1 MEILKASLVDAE
13 QILALQKHAY
23 YSEAELNNDF
33 SIPPLTQTLEQ
44 LCAEFDVKE
53 ILKVVV
59 NGEIVG
65 SGQVKLDNGTA
76 FIGRIIVRPD
86 LWGQGIGSR
95 ILQALESVFPKA
107 KRFELFTGAQSVK
120 NIALYKNR
128 GYIEYKEAHLGKTK
142 IIFLE
147 KFTSSPQ
154 LVA

>member
-13 QILALQKHAY
+13 QILALQKQAY

-44 LCAEFDVKE
+44 LRAEFDVKE
-53 ILKVVV
+53 ILKVVI
-59 NGEIVG
+59 NGELVG

-86 LWGQGIGSR
+86 WWGNGIGSR
-95 ILQALESVFPKA
+95 ILQALESVFSHA
-107 KRFELFTGAQSVK
+107 ERFELFTGAKSAK
-120 NIALYKNR
+120 NISLYKKR
-128 GYIEYKEAHLGKTK
+128 GYVQFKEAQLGHTT

-147 KFTSSPQ
+147 KLAT
-154 LVA
+154 AR

>member
-13 QILALQKHAY
+13 QILALQKEAY

-44 LCAEFDVKE
+44 LYAEFAIKE

-59 NGEIVG
+59 DGEIVG

-76 FIGRIIVRPD
+76 LIGRIIVRPD

-120 NIALYKNR
+120 NIVLYKKR
-128 GYIEYKEAHLGKTK
+128 GYIEYKEAHLVKTK

-147 KFTSSPQ
+147 KFTSSE
-154 LVA
+154 